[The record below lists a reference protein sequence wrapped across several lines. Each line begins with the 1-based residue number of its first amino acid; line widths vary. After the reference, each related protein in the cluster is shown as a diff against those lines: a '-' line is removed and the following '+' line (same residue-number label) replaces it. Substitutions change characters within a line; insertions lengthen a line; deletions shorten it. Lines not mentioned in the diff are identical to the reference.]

1 MLICVSGRGWYQ
13 EWGQEA
19 RELCPGDVVN
29 MHHLHDGPFSG
40 FNAKPISTKPRA
52 TLAALQWAADR
63 AGQSYGQFTI
73 GLSTADQL
81 AIQAEYEQ
89 FLSRRKEEMVARV
102 DTDKPS
108 TSTPDRPIT

>member
-1 MLICVSGRGWYQ
+1 M
-13 EWGQEA
+13 
-19 RELCPGDVVN
+19 P
-29 MHHLHDGPFSG
+29 HHLHDGPSAPF
-40 FNAKPISTKPRA
+40 FNAKPISNKPRA

-89 FLSRRKEEMVARV
+89 FLSRRKEAMAVRPRV
-102 DTDKPS
+102 DTDTPS